1 MLASPCGV
9 RGRLCVVWPEDF
21 SVVVCMV
28 TAPALW
34 LPARPPELFAL
45 YLLKLW
51 AGGPWEQE
59 LQDALKAV
67 NFQ

>member
-1 MLASPCGV
+1 M
-9 RGRLCVVWPEDF
+9 VWHEDF

-34 LPARPPELFAL
+34 LPARPPDLFAL

-59 LQDALKAV
+59 LQGALKAV
-67 NFQ
+67 HFQ